1 MKRFS
6 HRKVVSERRAWG
18 QPMRKGRSA
27 REGYESLS
35 LRGEVQLRR
44 RVNLTLNTGN
54 GSQSK
59 EKVRRPELRKVS

>member
-1 MKRFS
+1 
-6 HRKVVSERRAWG
+6 
-18 QPMRKGRSA
+18 MRKGRSA

-44 RVNLTLNTGN
+44 RVNLTLNTEK